1 MKPMEE
7 EIWKPIVI
15 ENVPEGYQVSNK
27 GNVKNKKGNSLG
39 FSTREGYMCVN
50 LITVRRIHRLVL
62 MTFDPI
68 ENMEEM
74 EVHHKD
80 GIKTNNRLE
89 NLKWIGRGEHYLIE
103 RELGNVKVGKRGKE
117 SLTYR
122 GLIGK
127 FNGNAILEDVLC
139 GRESISKS
147 GLNHSSVYK
156 TVTNTR
162 KKHKGYIFRRFPIG
176 TKPEIGKKYDLLDP
190 MFTQFFKYNLDDIPN
205 KKYKQLELTL

>member
-1 MKPMEE
+1 MEE
-7 EIWKPIVI
+7 EIWEPIVI

-27 GNVKNKKGNSLG
+27 GNVKNKKGKLVG
-39 FSTREGYMCVN
+39 HMHATGYMRVN
-50 LITVRRIHRLVL
+50 LITPRRIHRLVL

-74 EVHHKD
+74 DVHHKD

-89 NLKWIGRGEHYLIE
+89 NLKWIDHTEHSILE
-103 RELGNVKVGKRGKE
+103 RELGNNKVGKKGKDH
-117 SLTYR
+117 LKYM

-127 FNGNAILEDVLC
+127 FNGNAILEDVFC
-139 GRESISKS
+139 GRKSISKS
-147 GLNHSSVYK
+147 GLNDPSVYS
-156 TVTNTR
+156 TVTNAR
-162 KKHKGYIFRRFPIG
+162 KQYKGYIFRRFPIG